1 MLVNIS
7 APLAETDS
15 DEAGPSCPVRKLFYF
30 LFFAFPKIIG
40 KHLCGSLLLINLQ
53 VFSLKET
60 PARKFSCRFIQILK
74 EHVYLKNHSGWLLLL
89 IQYRLIA
96 IKIQVVFKL
105 SWILKL
111 NSQKSVFSVCYFSL
125 SFFLLYL
132 YHLLIRERLVCYY
145 MDISKSFFKNCVVFY
160 FLNVYWRESLWI

>member
-1 MLVNIS
+1 MLINIS

-15 DEAGPSCPVRKLFYF
+15 DEAGPSYPVRKLFYF
-30 LFFAFPKIIG
+30 LFFPFLKIIG

-60 PARKFSCRFIQILK
+60 LARKFSCRFIQILQ
-74 EHVYLKNHSGWLLLL
+74 EHVYLKNHSGWLLLQ

-105 SWILKL
+105 NWILKL
-111 NSQKSVFSVCYFSL
+111 NSRKIVFSVSYFSL
-125 SFFLLYL
+125 SFFF
-132 YHLLIRERLVCYY
+132 VV
-145 MDISKSFFKNCVVFY
+145 SKK
-160 FLNVYWRESLWI
+160 EELWI